1 VMSQKTSPKKKRG
14 PPRGLLVAFGAL
26 GVLGLGLWVLSENIA
41 GVNLND
47 PPASQVN
54 LLPPPPPA
62 PPPPPPPKEKP
73 PEPDKAIVPPKPD
86 AQAKSDESKQLTI
99 AGPAQAG
106 GDAFGIKAGSGGGS
120 SLIGGPGNG
129 AGNGGGGG
137 FAEASWGRYLSSE
150 IQQKVQSDDQVNRRI
165 FAAVVAVW
173 VDAGG
178 RLTKAVLM
186 KSSGDSKLDR
196 QLVASLEDIGSVGEP
211 PPASFRFPQR
221 VAIQGKR
228 GA

>member
-1 VMSQKTSPKKKRG
+1 MTRPRKG
-14 PPRGLLVAFGAL
+14 PPRGLLVAFGGLSLL
-26 GVLGLGLWVLSENIA
+26 GVGLWLLSRNIA

-73 PEPDKAIVPPKPD
+73 PEPDKAIVPPKPE
-86 AQAKSDESKQLTI
+86 AQPKAADQPKQLTI

-106 GDAFGIKAGSGGGS
+106 GDSFGIKAGSGGGS
-120 SLIGGPGNG
+120 TIIGGSPTGKK
-129 AGNGGGGG
+129 GGGG
-137 FAEASWGRYLSSE
+137 FADGELGPLRHLGDQHRVIEANNR
-150 IQQKVQSDDQVNRRI
+150 VNHRV
-165 FAAVVAVW
+165 FAAVVDVW
-173 VDAGG
+173 VDASG
-178 RLTKAVLM
+178 RLTKATIR
-186 KSSGDSKLDR
+186 KSSGDPKLDHD
-196 QLVASLEDIGSVGEP
+196 LVASVEDIGSVGEP